1 MAGPCLRQPG
11 NALSRLFVKAKL
23 GPINRAFVA
32 PSSIV
37 TPSLVGE
44 PNNNKKRPRQHRW
57 CNLAK
62 PESRQIKVI
71 LTGGVALMAS
81 LVVLL
86 LGATLRGGTPPWL
99 ILVEAMA
106 IAALVAVASHW
117 IWAAVPEER
126 VAVPQPEQVKPVRAP
141 SIELSS
147 NPDYDPLT
155 RTLNQR
161 GIATKLLELM
171 ALGDRYGN
179 KLSIAVAGV
188 DHLKDVNDQ
197 WGRIVGDHVLRVI
210 AEALTETVRMP
221 DRLGRWG
228 EDLFLVVLPET
239 DLHGARKIAER
250 FREIVA
256 GVEIE
261 ADQRTRIQMTV
272 SVGVTMYRR
281 GDDLHGFLN
290 RAVRAMEAAKN
301 QGRNRVLTDLAA

>member
-1 MAGPCLRQPG
+1 MA
-11 NALSRLFVKAKL
+11 RLESKQL
-23 GPINRAFVA
+23 
-32 PSSIV
+32 
-37 TPSLVGE
+37 
-44 PNNNKKRPRQHRW
+44 KR
-57 CNLAK
+57 
-62 PESRQIKVI
+62 V
-71 LTGGVALMAS
+71 LTGGVTLVTA

-86 LGATLRGGTPPWL
+86 LGASFSDGHTPL
-99 ILVEAMA
+99 LVLVEALL
-106 IAALVAVASHW
+106 ISVAVAVVAGW
-117 IWAAVPEER
+117 IWAVPASSPQAEEQEDDPP
-126 VAVPQPEQVKPVRAP
+126 AGTPNL
-141 SIELSS
+141 ELAA

-155 RTLNQR
+155 RMLNQR

-188 DHLKDVNDQ
+188 DHLNEVNDH

-221 DRLGRWG
+221 DRLGRWS

-256 GVEIE
+256 GVDIE
-261 ADQRTRIQMTV
+261 ADRRTRIKMTV
-272 SVGVTMYRR
+272 SVGITAYRR
-281 GDDLHGFLN
+281 GDDLQGFLD
-290 RAVRAMEAAKN
+290 RAIRAMEAAKH

>member
-1 MAGPCLRQPG
+1 
-11 NALSRLFVKAKL
+11 
-23 GPINRAFVA
+23 
-32 PSSIV
+32 
-37 TPSLVGE
+37 
-44 PNNNKKRPRQHRW
+44 
-57 CNLAK
+57 LAK
-62 PESRQIKVI
+62 AESKRTKII
-71 LTGGVALMAS
+71 LTGGVTLMVA

-86 LGATLRGGTPPWL
+86 LGAAFGGGQSPWL
-99 ILVEAMA
+99 ILLEATG
-106 IAALVAVASHW
+106 IALLVALASHW
-117 IWAAVPEER
+117 IWATVSAESKAQPAVVEPEPAGTQN
-126 VAVPQPEQVKPVRAP
+126 V
-141 SIELSS
+141 ELSS

-210 AEALTETVRMP
+210 AEALAETVRMP

-261 ADQRTRIQMTV
+261 ADRRTRIQMTV
-272 SVGVTMYRR
+272 SVGITAYRR
-281 GDDLHGFLN
+281 GDDLQGFLE
-290 RAVRAMEAAKN
+290 RAARAMEAAKH